1 MCLVTDVQDTD
12 AALALIGLVIC
23 NCAAVLAALAFHRC
37 VQRCDSPCRVGPAL
51 SLLARAVEILGLYA
65 ALTPTTVKHP
75 PVL

>member
-1 MCLVTDVQDTD
+1 MRLVTDVQDTD

-51 SLLARAVEILGLYA
+51 SRLARAVLGMYA